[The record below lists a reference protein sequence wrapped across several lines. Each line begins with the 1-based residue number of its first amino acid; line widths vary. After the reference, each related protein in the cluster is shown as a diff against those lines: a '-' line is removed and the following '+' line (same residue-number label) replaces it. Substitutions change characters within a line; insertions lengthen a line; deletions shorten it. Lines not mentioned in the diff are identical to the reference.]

1 MFLYTSTYY
10 IYTYIYRHVCV
21 KLGLSIGYINLVF
34 VGCIRWNDGSIVG
47 IGKPM
52 VDSLG
57 HCGDR
62 EGGS

>member
-10 IYTYIYRHVCV
+10 IYIHIYRHVCV